1 MKVTLP
7 RSELLSGIQLVQ
19 TAAEKKSTM
28 PILANVLITASEGN
42 ISIASTDLEITSTAT
57 LPATVK
63 TRGST
68 TINARIFLDIVK
80 ELPEG
85 EVALTLS
92 ENERLEIACQRSRF
106 KVNGVSSEE
115 YPGLPGMS
123 LQASGKVLATEL
135 SQMID
140 KTLYA
145 VSADETRF
153 NLSGVCFE
161 AIEGD
166 KKNEKSLR
174 LVATDGHRLSLIT
187 RPFQGLKLKERVIV
201 PRRGLIEVKK
211 LLDTVGDVQVGLALE
226 EGFLVIESPKYRLA
240 VRLIEGEFP
249 DYTQVIPQGKGVPAV
264 IETGPLN
271 QALRRVVLLATD
283 KTKCIK
289 LDFSSENLKIS
300 SSSPELGEA
309 REELPVTYKGKDISV
324 GFNARYLLDFLG
336 SVGESKEM
344 TIELHGELGPG
355 RLLTEEDDGYLA
367 IIMPMRIT

>member
-1 MKVTLP
+1 MKATLP
-7 RSELLSGIQLVQ
+7 KSELLSGIQLVQ

-28 PILANVLITASEGN
+28 PILANVLITASEGH

-57 LPATVK
+57 LPASVK
-63 TRGST
+63 ARGST

-85 EVALTLS
+85 EVSLVLG
-92 ENERLEIACQRSRF
+92 ENERLEILCQRSRF
-106 KVNGVSSEE
+106 KMNGVSSEE

-123 LQASGKVLATEL
+123 LQASGKVLAKEL
-135 SQMID
+135 SYMID

-166 KKNEKSLR
+166 KKSDKSLR

-187 RPFQGLKLKERVIV
+187 RPFQGLKLKDRVIV
-201 PRRGLIEVKK
+201 PRRGLVELKK
-211 LLDTVGDVQVGLALE
+211 LLDTVGDIQVGLVIE
-226 EGFLVIESPKYRLA
+226 EGFLVVESPKYRLA

-249 DYTQVIPQGKGVPAV
+249 DYTQVIPQGKGALAQ
-264 IETGPLN
+264 IEAQPLT
-271 QALRRVVLLATD
+271 QALRRAVLLATD

-289 LDFSSENLKIS
+289 LDFSAETLKIS

-309 REELPVTYKGKDISV
+309 REELPVHYNGKDISV
-324 GFNARYLLDFLG
+324 GFNARYLLDFLN
-336 SVGESKEM
+336 SLNETKEI

-355 RLLTEEDDGYLA
+355 RLFTEDDEGYLA
-367 IIMPMRIT
+367 IIMPMRLT